1 MSRFHMI
8 LALFGALAAGL
19 ALAAPNAPTSR
30 PAPRET
36 TAASW
41 DQYQII
47 TTRNIFL
54 RDRSQRYRPS
64 VSYSRPP
71 RPASDEDSIV
81 LTGIVQQGLACVAF
95 FENTRT
101 GETTRVAAGQPLGA
115 GTLAW
120 ICLESIGYQ
129 GAGGTRTI
137 TVGQALSGENASLVS
152 AVPSGSTSGP
162 ATATTTSRPAPAEED
177 EAGLPGEPAAP
188 TSRPVAASTKP
199 ADNVTS
205 RPAETTGGS
214 NLSVEERMRLNRQK
228 ELRP

>member
-1 MSRFHMI
+1 MI
-8 LALFGALAAGL
+8 LALFAALAAGL

-101 GETTRVAAGQPLGA
+101 GETTRVAVGQPLGA

-129 GAGGTRTI
+129 GAGGTRAI
-137 TVGQALSGENASLVS
+137 TVGQALSGESASLVS
-152 AVPSGSTSGP
+152 AAPAGSASAP
-162 ATATTTSRPAPAEED
+162 ATAPTTSRPALTPAEED

-199 ADNVTS
+199 ADSATPT
-205 RPAETTGGS
+205 PAETTGGS
-214 NLSVEERMRLNRQK
+214 NLSAEERMKLKRQQ
-228 ELRP
+228 ELRQ